1 MYIKQPY
8 ETMKKMLF
16 VLIAMMWAFGLGAQN
31 SPTWFDGDAYYTS
44 KLTDDDI
51 LFFQGTSA
59 DKEYDFSFGIKFQND
74 EYKLVRMTDIDLF
87 PFRAD
92 FGNPVGRY
100 TNGNIDVFLIK
111 DLDGNTVWTLKQT
124 SQNHRDAL
132 ASQLWTKDQPVK
144 KMLSSMVLNPHYFS
158 EFSKTELRY
167 YQSYMEDKEGLS
179 VLENINLE
187 LINNE
192 LRTPDFIRHNIGD
205 IQTIAEAETA
215 KVSFVSDAM
224 SFLAALKDGATICIQ
239 PNTVINLSEVLNE
252 PTYFNGSNKAWVE
265 YLDEYSG
272 NAKIISESVH
282 NGRQLTLMNLRD
294 VTIIGDYNSHIVVD
308 PPYAYVLNFV
318 NCQNIKLQNITMGH
332 TEEGYCTGGV
342 VGLTSCF
349 KVNISYCD
357 LYGCGAYG
365 LVSHTSSQVGMY
377 NSVIRDCSYGIMQLF
392 GTNEVVFE
400 NCDFIRNKEYTM
412 VEVDSNCRDLLFS
425 ECRFAQNKGVLFD
438 LRAQIRME
446 NCLIHH
452 PDADKLGNLNAHLA
466 NKATTKVVITD
477 LPLGKKQHVGVD
489 SK

>member
-1 MYIKQPY
+1 
-8 ETMKKMLF
+8 MKDLF
-16 VLIAMMWAFGLGAQN
+16 SVIFLVFAVLGLKAQN
-31 SPTWFDGDAYYTS
+31 TQTWFDGDAYYTS
-44 KLTDDDI
+44 KLTDDDV

-59 DKEYDFSFGIKFQND
+59 DKEYEFSFGIKFQND

-92 FGNPVGRY
+92 FGDPVGRY
-100 TNGNIDVFLIK
+100 TSGNIDVFLIK
-111 DLDGNTVWTLKQT
+111 DIDGNTVWTLKQT

-167 YQSYMEDKEGLS
+167 YQAYMEDKEGLN
-179 VLENINLE
+179 VLENINLA

-192 LRTPDFIRHNIGD
+192 LRTPDFIRYNVGD
-205 IQTIAEAETA
+205 IQTISEAETA
-215 KVSFVSDAM
+215 KVAFVSDAR

-239 PNTVINLSEVLNE
+239 PNTVINLSEVLNDKGFF
-252 PTYFNGSNKAWVE
+252 TGAGRGWVDSIE
-265 YLDEYSG
+265 EYSG
-272 NAKIISESVH
+272 NARIISESVH

-365 LVSHTSSQVGMY
+365 LVSDTSTQVGMY
-377 NSVIRDCSYGIMQLF
+377 NTIIRDCSYGIMQLF
-392 GTNEVVFE
+392 NTNEVVFE
-400 NCDFIRNKEYTM
+400 NCDFIRNKEFTM
-412 VEVDSNCRDLLFS
+412 VEVDSNCSNLLFS
-425 ECRFAQNKGVLFD
+425 ECRFAQNKGVLFA
-438 LRAQIRME
+438 LGTKIEME
-446 NCLIHH
+446 NCLIQHA
-452 PDADKLGNLNAHLA
+452 DEDKLGNLDTHLA
-466 NKATTKVVITD
+466 NKMTTKVVITD
-477 LPLGKKQHVGVD
+477 MPLGKKQHVGVD